1 MDFSELISLNEK
13 KVVAHEIF
21 FVNLILTA
29 ILTLALGQFYI
40 VYGTAIS
47 NRRKFARTFMLL
59 AMTTMLIIHIVQS
72 SMALSLGLLGALSII
87 RFRAA
92 IKEPEELAYLFL
104 TIGIGLG
111 MGANEPII
119 TITSFAGIVI
129 LLYLQSKLVKKHKV
143 NTPESMFINISVSG
157 VALNSITQVLAR
169 NFDTVQLKRMDQ
181 VEGRLHL
188 SYVIN
193 TDLSENIS
201 VAKDELLGLSPELTF
216 SFVEQRNLGS

>member
-1 MDFSELISLNEK
+1 MDFSELLSLNEK

-21 FVNLILTA
+21 FVNLLLTA
-29 ILTLALGQFYI
+29 ILTLALGQFYV

-129 LLYLQSKLVKKHKV
+129 LLYAQSKLVKKQKV
-143 NTPESMFINISVSG
+143 RTPESMFINISASG
-157 VALNSITQVLAR
+157 VALNAITQVLAR

-201 VAKDELLGLSPELTF
+201 QAKDELLNLSPELTF
-216 SFVEQRNLGS
+216 SFVEQRNLGN

>member
-1 MDFSELISLNEK
+1 MDFSDLLSINDK

-111 MGANEPII
+111 MGANEPVI

-129 LLYLQSKLVKKHKV
+129 LLYLQSKLVKKQKV

-169 NFDTVQLKRMDQ
+169 NFETVQLKRMDQ

-201 VAKDELLGLSPELTF
+201 TAKDELLGLSPDLTF

>member
-1 MDFSELISLNEK
+1 MDFSELLSLNEK

-21 FVNLILTA
+21 FVNLLLTA
-29 ILTLALGQFYI
+29 VLTLALGQFYV

-129 LLYLQSKLVKKHKV
+129 LLYAQSKLVRKQKV
-143 NTPESMFINISVSG
+143 RTPESMFINISASG
-157 VALNSITQVLAR
+157 VALNAITQVLAR

-201 VAKDELLGLSPELTF
+201 QAKDELLALSPELTF
-216 SFVEQRNLGS
+216 SFVEQRNLGN